1 MIYVIGRKALRP
13 KELLTSMTRF
23 LLLLLA
29 MLVAAPAAAQQR
41 PEPEWRQAVEQQVL
55 VKIGGYEPDPL
66 RLEAGRPTRLVFY
79 NNSRTQLSLHAGGF
93 FANAYIRS
101 GDDELVRDGG
111 IVLAPG
117 ETRAVTLVPTP
128 GRYRMR
134 SGSWLRRL
142 IGMSALIIVEPPRQ
156 HSEGRSTD

>member
-1 MIYVIGRKALRP
+1 MP
-13 KELLTSMTRF
+13 RF
-23 LLLLLA
+23 LLLLVL
-29 MLVAAPAAAQQR
+29 LLAAPAAAQQR

-55 VKIGGYEPDPL
+55 VKLGGYEPDPL

-79 NNSRTQLSLHAGGF
+79 NNSRTRLSLTAGSF

-101 GDDELVRDGG
+101 GDGDLVSGG
-111 IVLAPG
+111 GMVLAPG
-117 ETRAVTLVPTP
+117 ETRAVTLVPSE

-134 SGSWLRRL
+134 SRSWLRR
-142 IGMSALIIVEPPRQ
+142 IAGQSALIIVEPPRQ